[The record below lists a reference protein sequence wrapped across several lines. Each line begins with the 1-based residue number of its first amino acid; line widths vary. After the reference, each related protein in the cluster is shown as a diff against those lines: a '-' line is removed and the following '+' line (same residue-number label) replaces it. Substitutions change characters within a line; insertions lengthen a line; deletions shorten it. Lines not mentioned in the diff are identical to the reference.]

1 MAYRVVALLIAAEAV
16 VQSVAVGYFVGV
28 LNRWID
34 TEGAVGVADR
44 SALHAL
50 PGEGPVVALDRVVL
64 QSADQWSAGGVG
76 LTIATVSEVWVAP
89 VLAVALLILAYRSRI
104 PSAVPVAAV
113 VAAAVGVQ
121 WLTGWAAGSV
131 PALAALHE
139 LAAFAV
145 FGAALWAAGF
155 LRRRPAATGE
165 GARRVALR
173 RAYRTLA
180 GLVSGGLL
188 VQALALAAVVAGVA
202 AYVADSRAEIY
213 DSMLTQPEQWADAG
227 FGYPV
232 HVLTGILVLP
242 LLALLLM
249 AAAPL
254 TAIPGAVW
262 RAAVVLVAVLARG
275 ALTILA
281 EFSPWAAA
289 GLQLAGF
296 AVLAAALSAA
306 QRIPRFG

>member
-1 MAYRVVALLIAAEAV
+1 MAYRIVALLLAAEAV

-64 QSADQWSAGGVG
+64 ESAEQWSAGGVG
-76 LTIATVSEVWVAP
+76 LTIATVTEVWVAP
-89 VLAVALLILAYRSRI
+89 VLAVALLILAYRNRI

-113 VAAAVGVQ
+113 VAVGVQ

-145 FGAALWAAGF
+145 FGTALWAAGF

-165 GARRVALR
+165 TARQVALR

-180 GLVSGGLL
+180 GLVSGG
-188 VQALALAAVVAGVA
+188 
-202 AYVADSRAEIY
+202 
-213 DSMLTQPEQWADAG
+213 
-227 FGYPV
+227 
-232 HVLTGILVLP
+232 
-242 LLALLLM
+242 
-249 AAAPL
+249 
-254 TAIPGAVW
+254 
-262 RAAVVLVAVLARG
+262 
-275 ALTILA
+275 
-281 EFSPWAAA
+281 
-289 GLQLAGF
+289 
-296 AVLAAALSAA
+296 
-306 QRIPRFG
+306 